1 MEEYIVNAFDYEY
14 SNGRTEGM
22 NNLIK
27 QINHTACDYRKFK
40 HLKASVMLIKGL
52 LNPIKA

>member
-1 MEEYIVNAFDYEY
+1 MKNSIITFRYMEEYIVNAFDYEY

-27 QINHTACDYRKFK
+27 QIN
-40 HLKASVMLIKGL
+40 IL
-52 LNPIKA
+52 LVVIENLNI